1 MTEELEA
8 TYLRSLRLVVVRQAE
23 ANGSAG
29 IMTPDRQESINKA
42 NRLMGL
48 AQADV
53 IQRYLDEYAEE
64 LADSQPSTDPSL

>member
-23 ANGSAG
+23 TNGSAG